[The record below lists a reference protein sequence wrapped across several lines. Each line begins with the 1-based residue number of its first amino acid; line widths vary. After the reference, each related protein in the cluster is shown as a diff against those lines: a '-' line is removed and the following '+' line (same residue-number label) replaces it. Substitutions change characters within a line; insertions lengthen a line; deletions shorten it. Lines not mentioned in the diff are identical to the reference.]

1 MKGDPLF
8 WYQAFLVVAC
18 AMVGWAFVTGRFAK
32 GVQRAFWYMGLVEG
46 TEFTWKS
53 TLGDNAAVFSIQ
65 GRRPNMEDR

>member
-1 MKGDPLF
+1 
-8 WYQAFLVVAC
+8 
-18 AMVGWAFVTGRFAK
+18 MVGWALVTGRFAK

-65 GRRPNMEDR
+65 GRRPNMEDRY